1 MAIGNG
7 IGIGIPMVN
16 LSLGSAEVST
26 DSFLLAD
33 SGFLLQEDG
42 NKIII

>member
-7 IGIGIPMVN
+7 IGIGIPLVS
-16 LSLGSAEVST
+16 LFLGSEETST

-33 SGFLLQEDG
+33 SGFLLQENGD
-42 NKIII
+42 KIII